1 MVEFDSQ
8 PSRVALRMTPTKSP
22 SRLVL
27 RNKPKAAGASKADVN
42 SSRLR
47 VMNLLKTP
55 SPNPKSGIKNRT
67 GKSIPPKVET
77 PTLNNEV
84 KVPNE
89 GEALES
95 RIRSALSRNSC
106 RGSGSPPSTVKSSKS
121 VKWDPATVFCGEPV
135 VTEPISTQ
143 AGELQDCMS
152 AILKCKKDDRGKL
165 QLFINALEHADND
178 ERKHTTEAESQST
191 LNPLT
196 PRELA
201 IREFSSLRAGFS
213 QKQSGT
219 QRVQASQTAPKRQS
233 HARPALAQDMF
244 EPQTPTRINKPQ
256 PLPPS
261 PFILQYQN
269 SFEPMS
275 PGWIGTAVPNYW
287 PPANQQAQ
295 HSVETS
301 CPTCVNTVTPNS
313 WPLINH
319 YVQDNVEPQPPAWI
333 DSSSP
338 TPQRQVNQQI
348 QNRSRPRPPGW
359 FKTAGPIHRSTVN
372 HKAQNTH
379 QNSLRVPCLYPAYA
393 KCQDTFPA
401 NRFDD
406 HGPGREALA
415 TDSDRAEAIL
425 KEFVLKYPMTGERNK
440 SLRGTS
446 DAAAVQQLLEFKLMQ
461 KKERGALER
470 RFNSED
476 GILGRGS
483 EKETV
488 EKRWESEG

>member
-27 RNKPKAAGASKADVN
+27 RNKTKDAGASKADVN

-55 SPNPKSGIKNRT
+55 SPNPRSGTKNRT
-67 GKSIPPKVET
+67 GKSNPPKVET

-84 KVPNE
+84 KVPNK

-95 RIRSALSRNSC
+95 RIRSALSRSSC
-106 RGSGSPPSTVKSSKS
+106 RESGSPPSTVKSSKS
-121 VKWDPATVFCGEPV
+121 VKWDPATVFCGEPA

-143 AGELQDCMS
+143 AGELQDCID

-165 QLFINALEHADND
+165 QLFINALEHTDND
-178 ERKHTTEAESQST
+178 ERKHTTEVESQST
-191 LNPLT
+191 LNPPT
-196 PRELA
+196 RELA
-201 IREFSSLRAGFS
+201 IREFSSLGAGFN

-256 PLPPS
+256 PLSPS
-261 PFILQYQN
+261 PFTLQFQN

-275 PGWIGTAVPNYW
+275 PGWIGTAVPNYR
-287 PPANQQAQ
+287 PLANQQAQ

-301 CPTCVNTVTPNS
+301 CPTCINTVTPNS

-319 YVQDNVEPQPPAWI
+319 YVQDNLEPQPPAWI

-348 QNRSRPRPPGW
+348 QNSSRPRPPGW

-379 QNSLRVPCLYPAYA
+379 QNSLRVTRLYPVYA
-393 KCQDTFPA
+393 NCQDTFPTDP
-401 NRFDD
+401 FDD

-415 TDSDRAEAIL
+415 IDSDRAEAIL
-425 KEFVLKYPMTGERNK
+425 KEFVLKYPMTGEINQ
-440 SLRGTS
+440 SLQDTS

-461 KKERGALER
+461 EKEKRALER
-470 RFNSED
+470 RFKSED